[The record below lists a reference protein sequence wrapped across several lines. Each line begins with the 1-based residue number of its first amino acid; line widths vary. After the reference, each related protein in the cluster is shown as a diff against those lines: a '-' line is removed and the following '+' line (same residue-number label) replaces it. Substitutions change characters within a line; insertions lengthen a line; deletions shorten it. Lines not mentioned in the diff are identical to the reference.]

1 MGTDHQATPSGDG
14 SDVPVRVLCNG
25 KTSAFQADDTGSIPV
40 TRLQLQSG
48 GHLAGQQNHQAVM
61 VKLNLDPLKGFGLF
75 R

>member
-1 MGTDHQATPSGDG
+1 MRAYVTTTPFGQWF
-14 SDVPVRVLCNG
+14 VCTTRVLCNG